1 MSNDFKVFKGV
12 WIPRQII
19 NHPALTAID
28 KMLWADIDSVS
39 GENRGWI
46 KLNKTVADEFGV
58 SERSITRAVA
68 KLKELRLVNQAD
80 WNRRVLTTQGVDIM
94 SMEVDKMSR
103 GVDKL
108 ARQGRQNVEARVD
121 KLSTIDNNIENT
133 LEKTKESSIRMSD
146 VMSEVWGEWLAD
158 KKERKE
164 GYTGRG
170 ERAAFTR
177 LMNLA
182 KGDEGVAIQIIHQS
196 LANSWKG
203 FFPLKHDKGYQPS
216 VTADG
221 IHHFIA
227 EG

>member
-1 MSNDFKVFKGV
+1 MSNEYKVFKGI

-19 NHPALTAID
+19 NHPSLTAID

-39 GENRGWI
+39 GENRGWV
-46 KLNKTVADEFGV
+46 KMNKTVADEFGV
-58 SERSITRAVA
+58 SERSITRAIS
-68 KLKELRLVNQAD
+68 KLKEAGLVKQAD
-80 WNRRVLTTQGVDIM
+80 WNRRVLTTHGVDYL
-94 SMEVDKMSR
+94 SM

-108 ARQGRQNVEARVD
+108 AREGRQIGEARVA

-133 LEKTKESSIRMSD
+133 LEKTKESEIQMGQ
-146 VMSEVWGEWLAD
+146 VLAEAWAEWLAD

-164 GYTGRG
+164 SYTGRG
-170 ERAAFTR
+170 ARAAFTR

-182 KGDEGVAIQIIHQS
+182 KGNESVAVQIIHQS

-203 FFPLKHDKGYQPS
+203 FFPLKHDKGYQPT

-221 IHHFIA
+221 LHDFIA